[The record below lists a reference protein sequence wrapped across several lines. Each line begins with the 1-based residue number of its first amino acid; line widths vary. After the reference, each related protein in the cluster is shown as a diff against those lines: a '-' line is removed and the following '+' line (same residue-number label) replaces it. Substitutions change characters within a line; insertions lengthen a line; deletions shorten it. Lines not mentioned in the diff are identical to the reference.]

1 MTQNEAI
8 LDYLKSGHSITP
20 KDAYLK
26 FACLRL
32 AARIKDLRDDG
43 HKIHREMVTIED
55 ATFAKYWMEPSVYPD
70 DFDWRDT
77 VNV

>member
-8 LDYLKSGHSITP
+8 LNHLKSGNSITP
-20 KDAYLK
+20 RDAYLK

-43 HKIHREMVTIED
+43 HTIHREMVTVND
-55 ATFAKYWMEPSVYPD
+55 ATFAKYWMETSVYPD
-70 DFDWRDT
+70 DLDWRHTID
-77 VNV
+77 V